1 MSKILRSTNS
11 STLKSKRKKVVLV
24 CGTRPN
30 VMKIFPLWKEMSNF
44 PDNFQSMIIHT
55 GQHYDDNMFQ
65 IFFDNFGL
73 PSPDV
78 RLGVG
83 SGTHAE
89 QTGRIMMKFEKVL
102 LKEKPNL
109 VLVAGDVN
117 STLACSI
124 AAAKLCIPLA
134 HVEAGLRSFVRT
146 MPEEINRV
154 ITDSISDFL
163 FTTCEDANENLK
175 QEGIGKEKIYF
186 VGNTMADTL
195 LEFRTKAKVK
205 AKIKIDKNDYALL
218 TLHRPSNVEN
228 GNVFGNILKALQ
240 EVSKKIPIVFP
251 AHPRTQK
258 QIEFFGY
265 KKYFSFINLNSSNSL
280 NLRNSMNLLNPL
292 SYLEF
297 LNLMSNAK
305 FVLTDSGGVQEETT
319 ILGIPCLTLR
329 ENTER
334 PVTVREGTNIVVGID
349 KGKIISESLKILND
363 EYKTGTIPKLWDGKA
378 AHRII
383 NILKDKL

>member
-1 MSKILRSTNS
+1 
-11 STLKSKRKKVVLV
+11 
-24 CGTRPN
+24 
-30 VMKIFPLWKEMSNF
+30 MKIFPLWKEMSNF

-134 HVEAGLRSFVRT
+134 HVEAGLRSFDRT